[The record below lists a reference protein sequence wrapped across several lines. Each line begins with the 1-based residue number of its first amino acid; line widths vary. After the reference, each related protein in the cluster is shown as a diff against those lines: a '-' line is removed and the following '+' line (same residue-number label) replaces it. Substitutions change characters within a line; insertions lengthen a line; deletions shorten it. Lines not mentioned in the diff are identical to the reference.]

1 VFYFSILFVR
11 YQLGITPWEDFVYVW
26 KHRYEESKSLWA
38 KISPWKYFIIMGLMD
53 GLGNILGLI
62 AQPYLSG
69 PVVSLMSQTIVLFSV
84 ICAIILLRTKYSFW
98 QIWSVAFLLC
108 GVMFTLIPTFSAK
121 NQLTG
126 EAKWALLVAVSTL
139 PNAISFTYKEHL
151 FREKPGL
158 DIFIVNSHG
167 SLFQLL
173 FQPIFL
179 PITLIFPGVI
189 DPSPN
194 LGSFVTDG
202 FGCFSGHTPVGD
214 RLTCKDNPWPY
225 LIYACFNLV
234 FNILLLMVTKEASA
248 LLSFMAIKA
257 ILPIS
262 VIMFLAKW
270 PIIGS
275 SPISEYDIIGL
286 VIIIFALV
294 LYRFFTVQKQD
305 YKLDCCS
312 VRCPI
317 LESDAT
323 LDT

>member
-1 VFYFSILFVR
+1 VR
-11 YQLGITPWEDFVYVW
+11 YKLGITPASDFSYVW
-26 KHRYEESKSLWA
+26 KHKYETKTLWG
-38 KISPWKYFIIMGLMD
+38 KISPWKYFVIMGLMD

-84 ICAIILLRTKYSFW
+84 ICAIILLNTKYSFW

-108 GVMFTLIPTFSAK
+108 GVMFTLIPTFSGK
-121 NQLTG
+121 NQLSG
-126 EAKWALLVAVSTL
+126 EATWALLVAFSTL
-139 PNAISFTYKEHL
+139 PNAISFTYKELL

-179 PITLIFPGVI
+179 PITLIFPGVLG
-189 DPSPN
+189 PSSN
-194 LGSFVTDG
+194 LLQFVSDG
-202 FGCFSGHTPVGD
+202 FGCWVGVTPNLD
-214 RLTCKDNPWPY
+214 KETCKNNPWPY
-225 LIYACFNLV
+225 LIYACFNLA

-248 LLSFMAIKA
+248 LYSFMAIKA

-262 VIMFLAKW
+262 VILFLANW

-275 SPISEYDIIGL
+275 SSISDYDIIGL
-286 VIIIFALV
+286 LIIVLALG
-294 LYRFFTVQKQD
+294 LYRFFTVQKND
-305 YKLDCCS
+305 YKLKCCS
-312 VRCPI
+312 VGCPI
-317 LESDAT
+317 LESNAT
-323 LDT
+323 PSE